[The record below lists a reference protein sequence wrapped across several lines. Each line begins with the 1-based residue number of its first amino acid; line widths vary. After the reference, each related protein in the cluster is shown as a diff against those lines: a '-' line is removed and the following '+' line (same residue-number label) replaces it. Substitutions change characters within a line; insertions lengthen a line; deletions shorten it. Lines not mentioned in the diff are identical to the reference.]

1 MRTVDIQIGTKRTVS
16 AIAIGKDVPIYQDE
30 LFPHIDKKQKCRINI
45 HIEFLS
51 NRQFPVENTSIS
63 EQLKGYGNLYE
74 LKPKPFRLFF
84 FVVGN
89 RAIITH
95 GFIKKKRTTDVSQIN
110 RAVSLR
116 DRWFR
121 EMEQ

>member
-1 MRTVDIQIGTKRTVS
+1 MRALLVKSGTHRKVH
-16 AIAIGKDVPIYQDE
+16 ALAIGKDIPIYQDE
-30 LFPHIDKKQKCRINI
+30 LFSNIEYEQKCRINI

-51 NRQFPVENTSIS
+51 NRRFPVENKSIS

-84 FVVGN
+84 FMMGN
-89 RAIITH
+89 DAIIIH
-95 GFIKKKRTTDVSQIN
+95 GFVKKKNNTDTSEIK

-116 DRWFR
+116 DRFIKG
-121 EMEQ
+121 EG